1 MEKKLLIFPKKV
13 CYDKSHFTP
22 ILHDTSLGARNKTLF
37 MVFFQKRIHM
47 ASEKIVDIAI
57 IGAGPG
63 GMASAIE
70 AKLAGIEN
78 IIVID
83 KASTHND
90 MIHKFYKKGKRVDKD
105 WMGRKAEF
113 EGNVSFDECSKEEYI
128 KQMDDLLASHAV
140 LDKFV
145 YDTEIWNA
153 AQDEDGLFIIKLS
166 EDNIVKAKNVIVS
179 VGRMG
184 KPNKPGY
191 KFPKAIRPRLN
202 FNLSKVVDGERVMVV
217 GGGDTAGEY
226 AYGLVELEDMQ
237 NCKVTLNYRKAEI
250 TRMNPLNTEMT
261 TKHLDKGTLINK
273 MGVDVE
279 SVEETEDELVKVNFT
294 DGSSEIYDRLV
305 YALGGTSPKD
315 FLVNSKIETGKW
327 DEPLMDEKTLETNI
341 SGLYTIGDVVTDQGS
356 IALAFNHASFA
367 VNDIVAKSK

>member
-1 MEKKLLIFPKKV
+1 
-13 CYDKSHFTP
+13 
-22 ILHDTSLGARNKTLF
+22 
-37 MVFFQKRIHM
+37 M
-47 ASEKIVDIAI
+47 AEQIVDIAI

-63 GMASAIE
+63 GMACAIE

-78 IIVID
+78 ILVVD
-83 KASTHND
+83 KAATHND

-128 KQMDDLLASHAV
+128 KQMDDLLASHGV

-145 YDTEIWNA
+145 YNTEIWNTVKG
-153 AQDEDGLFIIKLS
+153 DDGLFAINLG
-166 EDNIVKAKNVIVS
+166 EDNVVKAKNVIVS

-191 KFPKAIRPRLN
+191 KFPRAIRKRLN
-202 FNLSKVVDGERVMVV
+202 FNLSKVCNGERVMIV

-226 AYGLVELEDMQ
+226 AYGLVELEGMED
-237 NCKVTLNYRKAEI
+237 CTVTLNYRKAEI
-250 TRMNPLNTEMT
+250 TRMNPMNTEMT
-261 TKHLDKGTLINK
+261 TKHLDAGTLLNK

-279 SVEETEDELVKVNFT
+279 SVEPTGDEGEERVQVNFT
-294 DGSSEIYDRLV
+294 DGTNAV
-305 YALGGTSPKD
+305 YERIVFALGGTSPKD

-327 DEPLMDEKTLETNI
+327 DEPLMCEKTMHTNI
-341 SGLYTIGDVVTDQGS
+341 DGLYTIGDVVTDQGS

>member
-1 MEKKLLIFPKKV
+1 
-13 CYDKSHFTP
+13 
-22 ILHDTSLGARNKTLF
+22 
-37 MVFFQKRIHM
+37 M
-47 ASEKIVDIAI
+47 ASEKVVDIAI

-78 IIVID
+78 IIVVD
-83 KASTHND
+83 KAATHND

-113 EGNVSFDECSKEEYI
+113 EGNVSFEECSKEEYI
-128 KQMDDLLASHAV
+128 KQMDDLLASHGV

-153 AQDEDGLFIIKLS
+153 VKGEDGLFNINLGENAQTG
-166 EDNIVKAKNVIVS
+166 EDEIVKAKNVIVS

-191 KFPKAIRPRLN
+191 RFPRAIRARLN
-202 FNLSKVVDGERVMVV
+202 FNLSKVVNGERVMIV

-226 AYGLVELEDMQ
+226 AYGLVELDDMQ
-237 NCKVTLNYRKAEI
+237 DCTVTLNYRRAEI
-250 TRMNPLNTEMT
+250 TRMNPINTEMT
-261 TKHLDKGTLINK
+261 TKYLENGKLLNK

-279 SVEETEDELVKVNFT
+279 SVEPEGAEGEERVKVNFT
-294 DGSSEIYDRLV
+294 DGSSEIYDRVV

-327 DEPLMDEKTLETNI
+327 DEPLMDEKTMETNI
-341 SGLYTIGDVVTDQGS
+341 KGLYTIGDVVTDQGS
-356 IALAFNHASFA
+356 IALAFNHAAF
-367 VNDIVAKSK
+367 VMNDIVAKRK